1 MSNHYPK
8 AIKHPTAGIIVIGD
22 EILKAQVRDT
32 NSYYMCSLLYKCGIK
47 VKKISVISDSVEEI
61 SKEIRDASSKY
72 TYVITSGGIGP
83 THDDVTFEGLAK
95 AFDDKLYYHPKLV
108 DIIKNQFGA
117 KDPLSPAYKMALIPK
132 KATLKFNL
140 NIRTG
145 KPNAYPYIVLEN
157 VYVFPG
163 SPIFFERSFQGLYE
177 DLLSVTS
184 RRFVKDEVFI
194 NAREEAFTNA
204 LSTVVKEF
212 ANVSFGSYPV
222 SNYRYYK
229 AFVTIESDN
238 EIDTESAKR
247 RFCELNPAHILVKFD
262 RTPHVNCITKYSNFL
277 QSCPHRRS
285 FYEQSLEELRQ
296 FYRDSESVSI
306 RVDGGIESSI
316 VIHLAHICRV
326 QSNSSDK
333 LRAVY
338 FKEKRTSIHLEE
350 FIKEMIDKYNLAVCT
365 VEAEPDKSVS
375 ELISMQAHLRT
386 LLVGEAGED
395 GVNEVNRGYAGAS
408 NTDRLQINNPLRNW
422 TNEDVWSFASS
433 LSLPYV
439 TTTTTTTA

>member
-1 MSNHYPK
+1 
-8 AIKHPTAGIIVIGD
+8 
-22 EILKAQVRDT
+22 
-32 NSYYMCSLLYKCGIK
+32 MCSLLYKCGIK

-61 SKEIRDASSKY
+61 SKEIRDASSKF
-72 TYVITSGGIGP
+72 TYVLTSGGIGP

-95 AFDDKLYYHPKLV
+95 AFDDTLHYHPKLV

-117 KDPLSPAYKMALIPK
+117 KDSLSPAYKMALIPK
-132 KATLKFNL
+132 KASLKFNL
-140 NIRTG
+140 NVRTG

-163 SPIFFERSFQGLYE
+163 SPVFFERSFRGLYE
-177 DLLSVTS
+177 DLLSTTKK
-184 RRFVKDEVFI
+184 RFVKDEVFI

-204 LSTVVKEF
+204 LSMVVKEF
-212 ANVSFGSYPV
+212 PNVSFGSYPV
-222 SNYRYYK
+222 SNCRYYK

-238 EIDTESAKR
+238 ESDTGSAKR
-247 RFCELNPAHILVKFD
+247 RFCELNPADIFVKFD
-262 RTPHVNCITKYSNFL
+262 RTPHVDCVMKYDNFL

-285 FYEQSLEELRQ
+285 IYEQLLEELRL
-296 FYRDSESVSI
+296 FYRDPESVSI
-306 RVDGGIESSI
+306 RMDGGVESSI
-316 VIHLAHICRV
+316 VIHLAHICRAR
-326 QSNSSDK
+326 SNTNDK

-338 FKEKRTSIHLEE
+338 FKEKRTPIDLEE
-350 FIKEMIDKYNLAVCT
+350 YIKEMTDKYNLAVCT
-365 VEAEPDKSVS
+365 VEADKSIN

-386 LLVGEAGED
+386 LLVGKAGED

-408 NTDRLQINNPLRNW
+408 NADRLQINNPLRNW

-439 TTTTTTTA
+439 TTTT